1 MKGLLKR
8 NVAAAEG
15 GNVGGTGAAAASSSA
30 AYTPVNELDLGMIV
44 RLQLGQQSR
53 RFFKARY
60 VMILMHATLLFHC
73 IQLVY
78 MLTSF

>member
-15 GNVGGTGAAAASSSA
+15 GNVGGTGASSA

-60 VMILMHATLLFHC
+60 V
-73 IQLVY
+73 LV
-78 MLTSF
+78 

>member
-15 GNVGGTGAAAASSSA
+15 GNVGGTGAAAAASA

-60 VMILMHATLLFHC
+60 V
-73 IQLVY
+73 LV
-78 MLTSF
+78 

>member
-60 VMILMHATLLFHC
+60 VMILLIHATLYF
-73 IQLVY
+73 IV
-78 MLTSF
+78 SS